1 MNKHFIL
8 YLIYNLFQA
17 EDAINEELMKEE
29 ILTDNVEYSKRYRD
43 ERFQVKALNN
53 NETLSTETSKIN
65 QAEDTSIEDKLS
77 VKPISFEKKNISTIY
92 TVNSNYKP
100 LKKIDVLPPK
110 SFLRNPDDNSWRNE
124 SLSTLGIVFKAKNSS
139 KAFTQ
144 VLKNKTEMQLN
155 SFSETKSAEQSPE
168 LRTRLEKIAEQ
179 RKSKKKKTDFF
190 GNTYYTDYEEN
201 TSSERTTTHKNVFD
215 DIMSR
220 FTELTTTGPENFV
233 TEPLEINKINLRE
246 FHPVDT
252 FKTRTKQQKNMEQ
265 YDSEEDEVDYA
276 HDIDLKKFKT
286 KNNYVTP
293 KASSKTTTQPTVEL
307 QTPVS
312 QYSPERKPT
321 IQYFPPRE
329 RSKVIVN
336 EYDDSFRRKL
346 NEYTFN
352 KPQTHDI
359 PPITAPPTYV
369 SWNRAPEHA
378 SKNIWQN
385 KADVDKNR
393 YVTHS
398 TTNFDQNSYLEKVRT
413 DGYHRPSYLIKHLK
427 DFINDVT
434 KDDDI
439 YVTENP
445 YVGVTAANEGRKSI
459 KVKPPPE
466 YYDYETQFRK
476 DVLDRFVE
484 NFNQHSERFKVN
496 FPILYNTSVVH
507 SKLPDQRKGA
517 IASSNAF
524 MKRLYENK
532 YTKQDDFAPKR
543 FDPNCDKS
551 IELSPAYELHY
562 YVPEE
567 EEKEIQER
575 RLTNAQSFSNVP
587 PVVGLNL

>member
-1 MNKHFIL
+1 M
-8 YLIYNLFQA
+8 QD
-17 EDAINEELMKEE
+17 EDAINEELMKEK
-29 ILTDNVEYSKRYRD
+29 ILTDNVEYSIRYRD

-53 NETLSTETSKIN
+53 NETFSTEPSKN
-65 QAEDTSIEDKLS
+65 YEPQNSSIDDNLS
-77 VKPISFEKKNISTIY
+77 VKPISIEKKNLSTIY

-100 LKKIDVLPPK
+100 LKKIDVQPSK

-124 SLSTLGIVFKAKNSS
+124 SLSTLGIVFKGKNSS

-155 SFSETKSAEQSPE
+155 SLSETKSAEQSPE

-201 TSSERTTTHKNVFD
+201 TSSERTTTHKTDAFD

-220 FTELTTTGPENFV
+220 FAEITTIGPENPI

-246 FHPVDT
+246 FHPTDT
-252 FKTRTKQQKNMEQ
+252 FKTKTKQQKVMEE

-286 KNNYVTP
+286 KNNYITP
-293 KASSKTTTQPTVEL
+293 KTQYYKTIHKTTTQPTVEF
-307 QTPVS
+307 QTMVNRFS
-312 QYSPERKPT
+312 LERKPT

-329 RSKVIVN
+329 RTKVVVN
-336 EYDDSFRRKL
+336 EYDDSFRNKV
-346 NEYTFN
+346 NEYKFT
-352 KPQTHDI
+352 KPQTYDVL
-359 PPITAPPTYV
+359 PITAPPTYV
-369 SWNRAPEHA
+369 PWNRTPQHI
-378 SKNIWQN
+378 SKSMWQ
-385 KADVDKNR
+385 KKPDVDKSR
-393 YVTHS
+393 YVTHP
-398 TTNFDQNSYLEKVRT
+398 TTNVDKNTSYLEKVRT

-427 DFINDVT
+427 DFINDVS
-434 KDDDI
+434 KDEDAD
-439 YVTENP
+439 VTETP
-445 YVGVTAANEGRKSI
+445 YVGVTAVNEGHKSL

-476 DVLDRFVE
+476 DVIDRFVE
-484 NFNQHSERFKVN
+484 NFNQHSERFKVD

-507 SKLPDQRKGA
+507 KNLPDEPKGA
-517 IASSNAF
+517 FASSNAF
-524 MKRLYENK
+524 MKRLYENNFAK
-532 YTKQDDFAPKR
+532 HDDSTRKM
-543 FDPNCDKS
+543 FDPNCDKA

-567 EEKEIQER
+567 EEKEIQEPR
-575 RLTNAQSFSNVP
+575 FTNLPTFSHVAP
-587 PVVGLNL
+587 LHGLNL